1 MHLTKGQFLLLVAGE
16 VGNFIAFKIIFEKI
30 AKVDG
35 HVLEGLFGNT
45 TDANKAGKA

>member
-1 MHLTKGQFLLLVAGE
+1 MTKGHYLLLIAALE
-16 VGNFIAFKIIFEKI
+16 GNFIAFKILFEKI

-35 HVLEGLFGNT
+35 HVLEGLFCNT